1 MWRAWLGLLVAAVG
15 CVDAASPD
23 EPGPRPR
30 PQVDGAAFHD
40 EDRDG
45 VVDGSDNCP
54 HVDNADQADRGEAD
68 VGAPADGVGDAC
80 DPQPAIAGNAIALF
94 VGTFAPD
101 PQRALDGDAARL
113 GVPGWLLLDDAL
125 IPGHAV
131 LEAGVRLAPRDGGG
145 GGIAMTRLDGG
156 GGCQLAF
163 DRLQLTAPSGDVARA
178 APRSPPETPMR
189 LALRTAGGRWQCA
202 LTAAA
207 TPPLIVAAS
216 ADAPDADVGQVH
228 LYAMADH
235 AWVDYVVVITLAP

>member
-94 VGTFAPD
+94 VGEFVPTAT
-101 PQRALDGDAARL
+101 AAVDGDAVRL
-113 GVPGWLLLDDAL
+113 GVPGWLVLDAP
-125 IPGHAV
+125 IPGRAV
-131 LEAGVRLAPRDGGG
+131 MQAGVRITTVDGGR
-145 GGIAMTRLDGG
+145 GGITMTRLEGG
-156 GGCQLAF
+156 GGCQLVD
-163 DRLQLTAPSGDVARA
+163 DRLRLSAPTPASVVGLPAL
-178 APRSPPETPMR
+178 APGTPMT
-189 LALRTAGGRWQCA
+189 LALTTASGRWQCA
-202 LTAAA
+202 LAAA
-207 TPPLIVAAS
+207 GQPPIVVA
-216 ADAPDADVGQVH
+216 APDAAPDAATGQVH